1 MTKNNVLQKEVE
13 ELRNHLLILKEEL
26 EILKAKEKAVQS
38 YLNLKMQNTKS
49 SLVFSTLKE
58 VITEIE
64 K

>member
-13 ELRNHLLILKEEL
+13 ELRNHLLVLKEEL
-26 EILKAKEKAVQS
+26 EILKAKEKAVQA

>member
-1 MTKNNVLQKEVE
+1 MTKNNVLHKEVE

>member
-26 EILKAKEKAVQS
+26 EILKAKEKAVQA